1 MHLKLN
7 WYLHWDV
14 QVIQSLVQLFY
25 SFPSRKAQI
34 PSKKIVSM
42 IKKSSKH
49 RHNSNPKFLP
59 IKFCILISTIIT
71 IKNLKIKK
79 KNIFLESKIGIENG
93 REIRNT
99 IAYLKSFRPE
109 HILWKTEFMKSE
121 DLVIYMYW
129 LIKIHLKQW
138 NIARNDD
145 WFGSDGGK
153 KKKKNLAT
161 HQDNFQVLALDWVFK
176 VSGLKFLGS
185 NWINTIS

>member
-109 HILWKTEFMKSE
+109 HILWNRIHEERRFGY
-121 DLVIYMYW
+121 IYVLINQNSFEAMEHRKERW
-129 LIKIHLKQW
+129 LIW
-138 NIARNDD
+138 
-145 WFGSDGGK
+145 
-153 KKKKNLAT
+153 
-161 HQDNFQVLALDWVFK
+161 
-176 VSGLKFLGS
+176 
-185 NWINTIS
+185 